1 MRSILIGILLI
12 LGVPA
17 RADVGDVYFCNT
29 ASIVYFDQKKQKVLV
44 DTKSRPFKFKWVEIF
59 DGEQRAKFDEKFII
73 SNLTITI
80 ERGGES
86 SFRGVEHYTAG
97 LLWFDEPRLKWTYFA
112 GNEEFKDHTVWASC
126 SKF

>member
-59 DGEQRAKFDEKFII
+59 DGEQRAQFDEKFII
-73 SNLTITI
+73 SNL
-80 ERGGES
+80 
-86 SFRGVEHYTAG
+86 
-97 LLWFDEPRLKWTYFA
+97 
-112 GNEEFKDHTVWASC
+112 NNNN
-126 SKF
+126 